1 MPRGFFIVFEGLD
14 RSGKTTQSQLLVQ
27 TLQKEGIDCT
37 HMHFPI
43 RTTPSGKRID
53 AYLKNEIELSDQE
66 IHQLFADN
74 RKESQEHMIS
84 TLESGTWIVCD
95 RYAYSGVAYSSAK
108 GMNMEECMRPDEGN
122 IAADLVIYLNVPV
135 EILRKRSGFG
145 DERYEREEFQKQVAA
160 QFDALWQLL
169 PASRVFILKNCTSDA
184 KTVASKIQKDIY
196 LYLLK
201 NYIENSDISL
211 LWH

>member
-1 MPRGFFIVFEGLD
+1 MARGLFIVFEGLD

-27 TLQKEGIDCT
+27 RLQKEGIDCQ
-37 HMHFPI
+37 HMHYPI

-53 AYLKNEIELSDQE
+53 AYLKNEIELSDDE

-74 RKESQEHMIS
+74 RKESQEHMMS
-84 TLESGTWIVCD
+84 TLESGTWIICD

-108 GMNMEECMRPDEGN
+108 GMSMDECMKPDESN

-145 DERYEREEFQKQVAA
+145 DERYETEEFQKQVAE
-160 QFDALWQLL
+160 QFEALWQLL
-169 PASRVFILKNCTSDA
+169 PASRVLTVNNCHTDPQA
-184 KTVASKIQKDIY
+184 GADGYIGYMFLHLLTHVLHAPDIPR
-196 LYLLK
+196 
-201 NYIENSDISL
+201 
-211 LWH
+211 LWY